1 MEVKFQQER
10 KERLF
15 FIGVEITAETAI
27 ICHEKISFGE
37 NTLISWKNL
46 IMDTD
51 FHHVIKNGEVVNH
64 PKEIRIGD
72 HVWGGCRCTILKG
85 SVIPSNSIVAAGS
98 LITKCFLKENIVLG
112 CKSAAVLAE
121 DVEWSP

>member
-85 SVIPSNSIVAAGS
+85 SVIVAAGS